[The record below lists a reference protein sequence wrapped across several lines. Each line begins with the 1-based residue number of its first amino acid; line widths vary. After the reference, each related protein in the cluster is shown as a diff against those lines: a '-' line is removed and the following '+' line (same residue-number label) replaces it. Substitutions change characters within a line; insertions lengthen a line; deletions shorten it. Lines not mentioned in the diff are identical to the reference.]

1 MKPYFS
7 NSGAW
12 VQFERLGIP
21 SGDYLVTLYAPNDDT
36 FDRIRCDTY
45 SSARAYFKVFKA
57 IAKNW
62 GKS

>member
-7 NSGAW
+7 NTGAW
-12 VQFERLGIP
+12 VQFEVLQHNGM
-21 SGDYLVTLYAPNDDT
+21 YTVTLYAPNDNAH
-36 FDRIRCDTY
+36 DRIRCDDY
-45 SSARAYFKVFKA
+45 SSARDYFKSFKT